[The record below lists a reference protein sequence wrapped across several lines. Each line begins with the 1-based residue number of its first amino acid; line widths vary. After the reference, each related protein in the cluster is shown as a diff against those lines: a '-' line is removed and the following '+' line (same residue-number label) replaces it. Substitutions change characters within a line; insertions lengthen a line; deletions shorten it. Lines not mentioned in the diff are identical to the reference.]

1 MTQSLSFVDMASPI
15 SASTLLPNITQSHCP
30 SDTALQ
36 LAQRL
41 IQVGIALSAERNLER
56 LLQLI
61 VTEAQ
66 TLTRAEGV
74 SLYLRQGN
82 QLYFKITQNHLLAQN
97 RPDSQDDLLKS
108 FSLPLH
114 DSTNPSIVSHVVNT
128 GQTLNLADV
137 YRLPQNTPYQFND
150 AFDRATGY
158 LSTSMLTVP
167 MLDLDGEALGALQL
181 VNHRSEA
188 GLHRSF
194 PELET
199 SVAESLASQA
209 AIAYKNILLEDRLR
223 ESYRNTIHRL
233 SAAAEY
239 RDPETGDHLVRMS
252 HYCRIIAKHLGFSQE
267 RQELLFDASPMHD
280 VGKLGIP
287 DVILLKPG
295 RFNLEEREVMMRH
308 SQIGADILGNSDSEL
323 LRTSAVI
330 ALSHHEKYDGSGY
343 PKGLR
348 GEEIPIEGRII
359 ALADVFDA
367 LSSKRVYKEAWAI
380 EAVLVKIQEDTGSHF
395 DPMVVAAFFEG
406 LTEILEIQACY
417 SNPTE

>member
-1 MTQSLSFVDMASPI
+1 MVSLASTSPI
-15 SASTLLPNITQSHCP
+15 DSIWGHSP
-30 SDTALQ
+30 SNTPLQ

-41 IQVGIALSAERNLER
+41 IQVGIALCAERNLER

-66 TLTRAEGV
+66 ALTRAEGV

-82 QLYFKITQNHLLAQN
+82 SLYFKITQNHLLTQN
-97 RPDSQDDLLKS
+97 QPASQADLLKS

-114 DSTNPSIVSHVVNT
+114 DSQNPSIVGHVVNT

-137 YRLPQNTPYQFND
+137 YRLPPHTPYQFND

-158 LSTSMLTVP
+158 LTTSMLTVP

-181 VNHRSEA
+181 VNHRNES

-252 HYCRIIAKHLGFSQE
+252 YYCRIIAKHLGFSKE

-295 RFNLEEREVMMRH
+295 RFTPEEREVMMRH

-323 LRTSAVI
+323 LRTSAII

-343 PKGLR
+343 PNGLR

-367 LSSKRVYKEAWAI
+367 LSSKRVYKEAWTI
-380 EAVLVKIQEDTGSHF
+380 EDVLGRIQEDTGSHF

-406 LTEILEIQACY
+406 LTEILEIQERY
-417 SNPTE
+417 SSPKE